1 MKAHNM
7 RKQRKFNIDNIC
19 NLARLN
25 LNNKEKQNL
34 TKDLDNILTYIEKLN
49 ELDTTSV
56 EATSHVLNIE
66 NVYRDDSV
74 LNTGTAAYILHA
86 LPDSR
91 KEGKF
96 FKVPKVIEDN

>member
-1 MKAHNM
+1 MPKE
-7 RKQRKFNIDNIC
+7 QFNITDVA

-25 LNNKEKQNL
+25 LTERDKKSLEE
-34 TKDLDNILTYIEKLN
+34 DLSKIITYIEKLN

-66 NVYRDDSV
+66 NVYREDKVVDSASAKEV
-74 LNTGTAAYILHA
+74 LKV

-91 KEGKF
+91 KNDNF

>member
-1 MKAHNM
+1 MKVNNM
-7 RKQRKFNIDNIC
+7 SKQRKFNIDNIL

-74 LNTGTAAYILHA
+74 LNTGTAAYMLHV
-86 LPDSR
+86 LPDLR